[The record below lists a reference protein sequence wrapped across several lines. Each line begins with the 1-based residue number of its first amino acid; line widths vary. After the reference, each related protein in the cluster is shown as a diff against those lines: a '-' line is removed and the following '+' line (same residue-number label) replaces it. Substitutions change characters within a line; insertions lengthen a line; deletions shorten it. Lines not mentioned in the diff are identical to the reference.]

1 MNRNQGRKPKPTN
14 LHVLH
19 GTFNATRHGK
29 ERKGDVE
36 PEPLDNEM
44 SPPEILSP
52 RAKVHWKDIIAS
64 LGTANILANMDID
77 ALILYCENWAK
88 WSEANE
94 NIEKFG
100 MVIRSP
106 KDNKTPVLS
115 PYFTISLKTGDQL
128 RRLLT
133 QFGMTP
139 VARIGLK
146 GKKHE
151 PEPEEGSFEAW
162 QKKRAA
168 NKGA

>member
-29 ERKGDVE
+29 DRDGDVL
-36 PEPLDNEM
+36 PEPFDTDME
-44 SPPEILSP
+44 PPEQLSD
-52 RAKVHWKDIIAS
+52 RAKAHWETIIGS
-64 LGTANILANMDID
+64 LGSANILANMDID
-77 ALILYCENWAK
+77 ALSLYCENWAK
-88 WSEANE
+88 WAEANE
-94 NIEKFG
+94 NIEKYG

-115 PYFTISLKTGDQL
+115 PYFTISLKTGDQI

-139 VARIGLK
+139 VSRVGLK
-146 GKKHE
+146 GSKHT
-151 PEPEEGSFEAW
+151 PEPDEGSFEAW
-162 QKKRAA
+162 QKNRAA
-168 NKGA
+168 KKGA